1 MLCVIASVL
10 WSVRSNLIIGLE
22 MRVASIDR
30 AKKAT
35 EVVIQFKMWR
45 DDLNFLHACFHN
57 LLSISK
63 NKPCKRRS
71 LRSFWKREA
80 RPVLCAMLFQS
91 ETAVTKSN
99 MYSFVKTS
107 TDPLLYSCEAFRS
120 IRALVLNFKL
130 GKQTRGSLGS
140 AYAHEIEKTCDIRTP
155 MVD

>member
-35 EVVIQFKMWR
+35 KVMIQFKMWR
-45 DDLNFLHACFHN
+45 DDLSFLHACLHN

-71 LRSFWKREA
+71 LLFLEKGG
-80 RPVLCAMLFQS
+80 PVLCAIVCFSNLRLRMP
-91 ETAVTKSN
+91 AVPKSN

-107 TDPLLYSCEAFRS
+107 TDPLLYWCEAFAS
-120 IRALVLNFKL
+120 IRPLLLNFKPYREADQGVFFGL
-130 GKQTRGSLGS
+130 S
-140 AYAHEIEKTCDIRTP
+140 AYICS
-155 MVD
+155 